1 MAFISIIQGD
11 KVMEVLFF
19 LLTVFVSLFAEI
31 AIGIKLFNLP
41 GMGCIVGIAFV
52 GAVILYTIR
61 HNHYK

>member
-1 MAFISIIQGD
+1 
-11 KVMEVLFF
+11 MEVLFF